1 MSALNSVFGTLQHLQ
16 WWQECLRALVIFVYG
31 LALMRISG
39 RRTFGRWSALD
50 IVVSIVFG
58 SSLSRT
64 LTGNAPFGGTL
75 AAMTVLMALHWILAR
90 AVVRSHR
97 VSQFFEG
104 APVELARGGDR
115 DDTTMSNWS
124 VSHADLAEAL
134 RGSGVQ
140 HVADAHV
147 VMLEPSGKI
156 TVVKKG

>member
-1 MSALNSVFGTLQHLQ
+1 MTVLNSVFGTLQHME
-16 WWQECLRALVIFVYG
+16 WWQECLRALVIFIYG
-31 LALMRISG
+31 LTLMRISG

-58 SSLSRT
+58 SSLSRA
-64 LTGNAPFGGTL
+64 LTGNAPFGGTM
-75 AAMTVLMALHWILAR
+75 AAMTVLMALHWFLAR
-90 AVVRSHR
+90 AVVKSHR

-104 APVELARGGDR
+104 EPIQLARGGNS
-115 DDTTMSNWS
+115 DDATMANWA

-134 RGSGVQ
+134 RGSGIQ
-140 HVADAHV
+140 HVSDAHV